1 MEGYSWLKWC
11 MTQFQDTAA
20 ILLLK
25 EGKMYPKIVLF
36 HSWEAYREYRK
47 SFSWY
52 SPRRSSSVRER
63 EKNLK
68 EENTN
73 DV

>member
-1 MEGYSWLKWC
+1 MEYYSWLKRC
-11 MTQFQDTAA
+11 MTQFHKAA
-20 ILLLK
+20 ILFLK
-25 EGKMYPKIVLF
+25 EGRMYPKIVLF

-47 SFSWY
+47 SFLWY